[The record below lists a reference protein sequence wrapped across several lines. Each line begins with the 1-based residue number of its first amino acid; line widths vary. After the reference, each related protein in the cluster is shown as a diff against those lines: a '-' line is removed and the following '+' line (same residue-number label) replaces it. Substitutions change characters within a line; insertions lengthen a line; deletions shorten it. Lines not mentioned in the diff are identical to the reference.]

1 LAIQISEGKLS
12 EKARKALKNSKNKS
26 QFLRDAIE
34 FYVSSQM
41 PEILTELK
49 EIKQLII
56 SNSQAFQAFSE
67 QAAVNEAK
75 AENEQKSLNFEKANE
90 TKQLQAVQNDVKN
103 DSFSESEKAE
113 INRMVDELLEK
124 F

>member
-1 LAIQISEGKLS
+1 MAIQISEGKLS

>member
-1 LAIQISEGKLS
+1 MAIQISEDKLS